1 MSTTNV
7 QNIDQ
12 LLEMALDQ
20 DAQKRNAGMQSLNEL
35 ADKNLSLFLQT
46 LGAILSNESKKSG
59 IRQLSAILIKN
70 SLVHVESYRK
80 IWNTELSPEDKK
92 KIKLLVLSTLASSKK
107 EIRTSACTV
116 ISSISKIDSPITET
130 WPELLPSLT
139 DNAFN
144 SDLNM
149 KLS

>member
-46 LGAILSNESKKSG
+46 LGAILSNTRSHF
-59 IRQLSAILIKN
+59 IK
-70 SLVHVESYRK
+70 
-80 IWNTELSPEDKK
+80 
-92 KIKLLVLSTLASSKK
+92 
-107 EIRTSACTV
+107 
-116 ISSISKIDSPITET
+116 
-130 WPELLPSLT
+130 
-139 DNAFN
+139 
-144 SDLNM
+144 
-149 KLS
+149 